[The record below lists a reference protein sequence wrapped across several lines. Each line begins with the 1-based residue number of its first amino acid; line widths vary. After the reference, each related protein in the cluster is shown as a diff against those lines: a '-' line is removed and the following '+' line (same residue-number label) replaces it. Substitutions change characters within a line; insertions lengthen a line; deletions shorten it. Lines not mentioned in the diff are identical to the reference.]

1 MLETWVD
8 IILKLGLPTGLV
20 LIFLF
25 LIVRYINKKDSQN
38 RIDTKEQIKNV
49 REDAKEQI
57 KTLREEHA
65 EDRQL
70 FKDSIKN
77 FETAVNEFKCVQKE
91 TNTIKCDIVE
101 VKNDLL
107 IIKTKMDK

>member
-8 IILKLGLPTGLV
+8 IVIKLGLPTALV

-57 KTLREEHA
+57 KILREDNQ
-65 EDRQL
+65 EDKAL
-70 FKDSIKN
+70 FRASINN
-77 FETAVNEFKCVQKE
+77 FETAVQEFKKVQQE
-91 TNTIKCDIVE
+91 TNSIKCDIAE
-101 VKNDLL
+101 VKSDLL